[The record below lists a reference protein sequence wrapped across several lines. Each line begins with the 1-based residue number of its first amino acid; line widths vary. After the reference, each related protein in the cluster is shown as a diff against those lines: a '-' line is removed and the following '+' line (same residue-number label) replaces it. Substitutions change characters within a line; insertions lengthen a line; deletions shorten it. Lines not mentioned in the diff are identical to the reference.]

1 MHSERRRAETPTLR
15 ELREREERRSR
26 MDRRLGSR
34 ARMSFWFLSWLRAR
48 DT

>member
-1 MHSERRRAETPTLR
+1 MHSERRRMQLNMKSERR
-15 ELREREERRSR
+15 EPDSRRSR
-26 MDRRLGSR
+26 VDRRLGSR